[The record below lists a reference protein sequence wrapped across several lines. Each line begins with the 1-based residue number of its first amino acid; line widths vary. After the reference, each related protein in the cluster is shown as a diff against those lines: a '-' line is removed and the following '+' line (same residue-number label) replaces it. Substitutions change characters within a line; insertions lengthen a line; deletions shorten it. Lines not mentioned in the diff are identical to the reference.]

1 MSIEIIISIIISIL
15 AVLSLFV
22 WRASIAYAVYRD
34 ACRRDDLHNLA
45 MNEAR
50 TLANRVRGTD
60 EVGPLHVIEE
70 QASIN
75 CGEFKAKADLAL
87 EYRRLA
93 GVKALQANR
102 YLYASSQLPAGSKDG
117 KDAYHA
123 GMNAHAEAMKA
134 LAESKKLF
142 KEVSDFMALADPLDG
157 RDHKSAIRKLAKLL
171 ERRHGI

>member
-1 MSIEIIISIIISIL
+1 MSTEIIITIL
-15 AVLSLFV
+15 AGLSLFV

-34 ACRRDDLHNLA
+34 ARRRDDLHNLA

-50 TLANRVRGTD
+50 ALANRVQGTD
-60 EVGPLHVIEE
+60 ELGPLHVIEE

-93 GVKALQANR
+93 GVKMLQANR
-102 YLYASSQLPAGSKDG
+102 YFYASSQLPPGSKEG
-117 KDAYHA
+117 KEAYHA
-123 GMNAHAEAMKA
+123 GRNAHAEAMKSI
-134 LAESKKLF
+134 AESKKRF

-157 RDHKSAIRKLAKLL
+157 RGHKSAIRKLAKSL
-171 ERRHGI
+171 EKRHGI